1 MKPKEMTTDKSNVSL
16 ELAHR
21 LSERVNA
28 AWESGE
34 MLQKVTPITAELL
47 RFWFDPDYCGI
58 RKKNFHN
65 GQRQAILNIIYLHE
79 VVGEKRVV
87 DAYEAVAPDL
97 LPVADLAQLS
107 KDKYSFPKYAIKMAT
122 GTGKTWV
129 MHALIIWQLLNAR
142 HEAERSGRYT
152 QRFLIV
158 APGLIVYERLLD
170 AFCGRQTDVES
181 PRSAE
186 TNDYALNSELFL
198 PPQFRDEV
206 SSFVQ
211 TNTVAKED
219 IGRKVTGE
227 GLIALTNWH
236 LFIDSEEEEEVEEAE
251 EEYDMVA
258 EDEEN
263 YDTSPQA
270 IVHGVMPIRP
280 GKTAGNDIEVLDR
293 RYLRRTAID
302 FLASLPDLMVINDEA
317 HHIHEVK
324 RAGETE
330 ELEWQRGLNTVREH
344 KRTFFQMDFSAT
356 PYDMRG
362 TAKKHVNVYFPHIV
376 VDFDLAHA
384 IRQGLVKLLLF
395 DNRQNL
401 TELPALDFRAVR
413 DGHRIIGLSKG
424 QRVMLRAGLTK
435 LRMLEKDFTATDKE
449 KYPKMLV
456 VCEETQV
463 SSFVQTFLCEE
474 GLSID
479 DIVIIDSSR
488 KKDVSPKEW
497 KLLKAELFNIDHRAK
512 PKVIISVMM
521 LREGFDVNNICVL
534 VALRKAG
541 SDILVEQLI
550 GRGLRLMWREP
561 EFQEQK
567 ESDRKLILDEHK
579 KTPGSYIDTLSIV
592 EHPAFLSFYADLV
605 EKGLIAA
612 DTSTPGSVKAM
623 GDIIT
628 VGLRDDY
635 QDYDFAWPSII
646 HDAEEEIAD
655 KDIDIAEMR
664 PFTLYSLE
672 KLRQFLARDG
682 ETFVSQEALTLTT
695 IGKYT
700 VKADLFNA
708 ETYNEYLQKILRIVS
723 VRRDSARRRN
733 LPLIQINSAM
743 VVAALDTY
751 IRTRLFDR
759 PFNPFNGSDWKILL
773 AQNGVVTQHIV
784 RELSMAIQRIQ
795 TNSEKFPA
803 EAELTPFSSV
813 ATLRMREKHS
823 VAVRK
828 CIYKR
833 ASIAANGGGLEKSFI
848 DFLEKDGSVQSF
860 LKISESAHPFATICY
875 FRSDGLPA
883 PYFPD
888 FLVKTAE
895 GIFIV
900 ETKADNMVDDKN
912 VVQKKKAAT
921 EWADRVNKLPAKE
934 RMDREWEYLLLKESQ
949 FYALQGGGAT
959 FSDIAD
965 QCRVTT
971 SMAHGTLF

>member
-1 MKPKEMTTDKSNVSL
+1 MTADKNKVSL

-47 RFWFDPDYCGI
+47 RFWFDPGYCTT
-58 RKKNFHN
+58 REKNFHS

-79 VVGEKRVV
+79 VVGEKRVL

-97 LPVADLAQLS
+97 LPVADLAQLG

-142 HEAERSGRYT
+142 HEAERSGRFT

-236 LFIDSEEEEEVEEAE
+236 LFIDSEEEEEEEEAEE

-258 EDEEN
+258 EDGDS

-330 ELEWQRGLNTVREH
+330 ELEWQRGLNMVREH
-344 KRTFFQMDFSAT
+344 KETFFQMDFSAT

-362 TAKKHVNVYFPHIV
+362 TAKKHSDVYFPHIV

-395 DNRQNL
+395 DKRENL
-401 TELPALDFRAVR
+401 TELPELDFRAVR
-413 DGHRIIGLSKG
+413 EGRRIIGLSEG

-456 VCEETQV
+456 VCEETPV
-463 SSFVQTFLCEE
+463 SDFVQDFLCEE
-474 GLSID
+474 GLSND
-479 DIVIIDSSR
+479 DMVIIDSSR

-497 KLLKAELFNIDHRAK
+497 KRLKADLFNIDHRAK

-521 LREGFDVNNICVL
+521 LREGFDVSNICVL

-561 EFQEQK
+561 EYQEQK

-592 EHPAFLSFYADLV
+592 EHPAFLSFYDDLV

-655 KDIDIAEMR
+655 KDIDITTMQ
-664 PFTLYSLE
+664 PFTAYSLE

-708 ETYNEYLQKILRIVS
+708 ETYNEYLQKILRVVS
-723 VRRDSARRRN
+723 VRPNNARRRS
-733 LPLIQINSAM
+733 LPLMQINSAR
-743 VVAALDTY
+743 VVAALDMY
-751 IRTRLFDR
+751 IRTRLFGR

-773 AQNGVVTQHIV
+773 AQNGIVTKHIV
-784 RELSMAIQRIQ
+784 RELSSAIRRMQ
-795 TNSEKFPA
+795 TDSEKFPA

-813 ATLRMREKHS
+813 ATMRMREKHS

-828 CIYKR
+828 CIYER
-833 ASIAANGGGLEKSFI
+833 VGIATNGGGLEKSFI

-895 GIFIV
+895 GIFLV

-921 EWADRVNKLPAKE
+921 EWVDRVNKLPAKE
-934 RMDREWEYLLLKESQ
+934 RMDHEWEYLLLKETQ
-949 FYALQGGGAT
+949 FYSLQGGGAT

-965 QCRVTT
+965 HCRVTT
-971 SMAHGTLF
+971 SMAYGRLF